1 MTLDLPPAS
10 IISENASDSTE
21 SKPHSNNVTNI
32 RAQRP
37 PITKAIDIW
46 ALGVTLYC
54 FIFGR
59 CPFIADTEFE
69 LFFNVIPKQPLEFPK
84 NIPISDD
91 LRDLLMKLLEKD
103 PNKRITLEEVKVI
116 IIYSDNHYLKNSN
129 SPDYF
134 SLLFDLESSVG
145 CGRFTRS
152 REMA

>member
-1 MTLDLPPAS
+1 MTVDS
-10 IISENASDSTE
+10 IISENALNSSE
-21 SKPHSNNVTNI
+21 SQSPSNSVNT

-69 LFFNVIPKQPLEFPK
+69 LFFNVIPKQPLEFSK
-84 NIPISDD
+84 DIPIPDG
-91 LRDLLMKLLEKD
+91 LKDLLMKLLEKD

-116 IIYSDNHYLKNSN
+116 IYL
-129 SPDYF
+129 
-134 SLLFDLESSVG
+134 LLFVRDKHY
-145 CGRFTRS
+145 FKT
-152 REMA
+152 